1 MLLLSWLSAG
11 GGRGIVALDLL
22 NCTSVASVP
31 SPTHPSA
38 REDVGTIAARL
49 QVEGARRDGGD
60 DVALMDTLVPFHMI
74 YGDGVERLGTES
86 LGERSKWVNRLWYVV
101 QPRQRCTAHKA
112 TGRSLIGRKPRQSR

>member
-38 REDVGTIAARL
+38 RDDVGTIAARL
-49 QVEGARRDGGD
+49 QVEGARREGGE

-101 QPRQRCTAHKA
+101 QHRGRYWTHNA
-112 TGRSLIGRKPRQSR
+112 TGRSSIARKSHRSR